1 MCEAFDVTDGPWMSQ
16 LVDHYTSQLVSFAEE
31 ADYEILSNP
40 FQAKQAGIDLS
51 NMSENQKLE
60 NALQPMVDLYGKLN
74 QASKRQLPGM
84 EGESN
89 ENSKL
94 GANLLALQIIKVQF
108 ALNKFDLCDRFFKD
122 LYSEEEMPKSWR
134 VNVSYYKGRFHM
146 YSNDFVQA
154 QRHLKNALELCH
166 DQGLV
171 NQKKILKYLIPV
183 EMNKGNY
190 PSPDLLRKYDLEQ
203 EYLDI
208 VRSVTDGNL
217 AALEKAMNKNQDS
230 FIQSGVFIT
239 MERLRMV
246 TLRNFVK
253 RVAAAVQA
261 EPRLQYKEKKT
272 QI

>member
-1 MCEAFDVTDGPWMSQ
+1 
-16 LVDHYTSQLVSFAEE
+16 
-31 ADYEILSNP
+31 
-40 FQAKQAGIDLS
+40 
-51 NMSENQKLE
+51 
-60 NALQPMVDLYGKLN
+60 
-74 QASKRQLPGM
+74 M

-272 QI
+272 QIQLQLIFRPLQREWDPELDLDELEFLLTNLISMGLIKGYISHELRILVLMATDAFPEPA